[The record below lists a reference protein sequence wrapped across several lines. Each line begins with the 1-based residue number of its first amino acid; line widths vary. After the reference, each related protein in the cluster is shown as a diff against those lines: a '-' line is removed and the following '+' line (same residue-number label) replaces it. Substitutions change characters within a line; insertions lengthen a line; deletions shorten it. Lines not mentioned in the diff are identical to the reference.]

1 VSAEDL
7 LRQGIAAS
15 KAGQKAKARELL
27 EQAIAADEYNATAW
41 LWLSG
46 AVDTHEDRRICLEN
60 VLTLEPENAFAKKGL
75 AMLGP
80 APEPEPAPPA
90 VAVPPTTPQ
99 YGEQVIYQDVST
111 PQEQTE
117 TVIYKDASAPQAQ
130 TESVVYQDAPTP
142 QEQSQPVL
150 HEDTSAP
157 PASGKPAVQPAQ
169 AVVQAEPTAAEQPT
183 PQEDQKEQAEP
194 KKGST
199 LLWVLGIL
207 ALVVGIG
214 CVGLAIIG
222 TLVQEPSTPVDT
234 KEAVL
239 GVIVE
244 NIAAHNA
251 EDIDRYM
258 ETIHRFSPARLT
270 TRAMLETSY
279 RNYDLSSRIYELKII
294 EMDKR
299 EAKVSFV
306 LITKKIRGG
315 AFNDNRIEGTMV
327 LRKQGKEW
335 KLYTQEVDEVTY
347 LD

>member
-27 EQAIAADEYNATAW
+27 EQAIAADEYSATAW

-46 AVDTHEDRRICLEN
+46 AVDTNEDRRICLEN

-80 APEPEPAPPA
+80 APEPETAPPPA
-90 VAVPPTTPQ
+90 VAATPTTPQ
-99 YGEQVIYQDVST
+99 YGDQVIYQDVST
-111 PQEQTE
+111 SQEQIE
-117 TVIYKDASAPQAQ
+117 D
-130 TESVVYQDAPTP
+130 VVY
-142 QEQSQPVL
+142 
-150 HEDTSAP
+150 EDTSAP
-157 PASGKPAVQPAQ
+157 RAGDEPAVQGAQ
-169 AVVQAEPTAAEQPT
+169 AIVQTKPTAAEQPT

-214 CVGLAIIG
+214 AVGVAIVG
-222 TLVQEPSTPVDT
+222 ALLQEPSAPVDT
-234 KEAVL
+234 REAVL

-258 ETIHRFSPARLT
+258 DTIHRMSPARLT

-279 RNYDLSSRIYELKII
+279 RDYDLSSQIYGLKII

-315 AFNDNRIEGTMV
+315 AFNNNRVEGTMV
-327 LRKQGKEW
+327 LRKQGKAW
-335 KLYTQEVDEVTY
+335 KLYSQEVDEVTY